1 MKTIPLRTTVIS
13 GLLARQSDAKVT
25 VVNAD
30 QLAEQAGLRIAMDGG
45 GFTEAGPTHSTIY
58 VAFNSFGVTGRWKGY
73 QGIGR
78 QDCIRHGYVNV
89 PATCTYTI
97 SMHKR

>member
-1 MKTIPLRTTVIS
+1 M
-13 GLLARQSDAKVT
+13 
-25 VVNAD
+25 VVKYREVL
-30 QLAEQAGLRIAMDGG
+30 QHHYGRWC
-45 GFTEAGPTHSTIY
+45 PTHSTIY